1 MMSCFGLC
9 GCLSMCINR
18 SNLPG
23 SLGKSLSDQR
33 LSPVAVAIDLSLGK
47 LLRCPER
54 PSSAKSGQ
62 FEVHRKERKL
72 MPSLTKFIW
81 ISVAFISAITLAFL
95 SVHVERVGPEL
106 AVYGNMCGPSG
117 YDFCYKPVLKGAF
130 RSLTYSTRQAFL
142 ESECLR
148 SAKTSCPWALWFST
162 LPSISQLLCSSC

>member
-1 MMSCFGLC
+1 
-9 GCLSMCINR
+9 
-18 SNLPG
+18 
-23 SLGKSLSDQR
+23 

-95 SVHVERVGPEL
+95 SVYVERVGPEL

-117 YDFCYKPVLKGAF
+117 YDFCYKPVLKGGFPVAYLFDSPGVSRERVLAF
-130 RSLTYSTRQAFL
+130 GEDKLSMGALVLDIAIYFAIVVLVMLGVSRFWLARVQA
-142 ESECLR
+142 
-148 SAKTSCPWALWFST
+148 TSRART
-162 LPSISQLLCSSC
+162 